1 MDEVVF
7 ALSGAEGGN
16 QFADPAAEMWNG
28 SLGGL
33 AEERLQFAEGL
44 LDRIEVRRIFRQVKQ
59 FGVGGFDGLLHG
71 DPLLGREVVDD
82 DDVAVPECWRQTLF
96 EIGKK
101 GGSGHWPI
109 HHKGSSHFVMAKPSH
124 ECDRLPMSLRH
135 AADQPLAAPAAASK
149 PYHVG

>member
-16 QFADPAAEMWNG
+16 QFADPAAEIWNG

-33 AEERLQFAEGL
+33 AQQRLQFAERL

-59 FGVGGFDGLLHG
+59 FGAGGFDGLLHS
-71 DPLLGREVVDD
+71 DPLMGREVVDD

-96 EIGKK
+96 DVGKE

-109 HHKGSSHFVMAKPSH
+109 HHEGGGQLIMAKPGH
-124 ECDRLPMSLRH
+124 EGDRLPMSVGH
-135 AADQPLAAPAAASK
+135 AADQPLTASAAASK